1 MQKVKSIATKRRGRI
16 SKIKFYL
23 GKDNLELVSFFN
35 TETNIAIRIF
45 IHELYIINNIKKY
58 CYVENILI

>member
-1 MQKVKSIATKRRGRI
+1 MYKTPNSYIRLSIKKRRGRI

-45 IHELYIINNIKKY
+45 IH
-58 CYVENILI
+58 

>member
-45 IHELYIINNIKKY
+45 MNYILLIIYRNIAM
-58 CYVENILI
+58 

>member
-23 GKDNLELVSFFN
+23 GKDNLELVSFLRD
-35 TETNIAIRIF
+35 NIAVYKGSCHPERM
-45 IHELYIINNIKKY
+45 
-58 CYVENILI
+58 

>member
-35 TETNIAIRIF
+35 AETNIAIRIF
-45 IHELYIINNIKKY
+45 IHRLYYIII
-58 CYVENILI
+58 

>member
-45 IHELYIINNIKKY
+45 IHELYIINNI
-58 CYVENILI
+58 